1 MIKKKKNCETV
12 VYCGPTIPGVVRRF
26 TSFVDGTI
34 SSELRE
40 YADKCSAFNELIVS
54 ANNLSETNRQL
65 RDPHSKMSV
74 FYKKA
79 ENFIKS
85 GGEN

>member
-12 VYCGPTIPGVVRRF
+12 VYCGPTIPGLVRRF
-26 TSFVDGTI
+26 TSFIDGVVPT
-34 SSELRE
+34 ELQERIE
-40 YADKCSAFNELIVS
+40 KCSVLKELIVP
-54 ANNLSETNRQL
+54 ANRLSETNRQL

-74 FYKKA
+74 FFKKA
-79 ENFIKS
+79 ENFIKN